1 VLTAQINRDLR
12 CSSLNVLPYRQG
24 ESRTFAILAFSTQ
37 IAQKLGQSRGE
48 S

>member
-1 VLTAQINRDLR
+1 LR